1 MPLCHVSA
9 AAEPS
14 EHETAPGLGINQQLS
29 RDSLNNLKH
38 DVEPGIHTMSKEI
51 VVGVSDQGKRR
62 QEAINEVIYTER
74 DFVRDMEY
82 LRNVFWFC

>member
-1 MPLCHVSA
+1 MKPQ
-9 AAEPS
+9 
-14 EHETAPGLGINQQLS
+14 PGLGINQQLS
-29 RDSLNNLKH
+29 RDSLNDLKH

-74 DFVRDMEY
+74 NFVRDIEY